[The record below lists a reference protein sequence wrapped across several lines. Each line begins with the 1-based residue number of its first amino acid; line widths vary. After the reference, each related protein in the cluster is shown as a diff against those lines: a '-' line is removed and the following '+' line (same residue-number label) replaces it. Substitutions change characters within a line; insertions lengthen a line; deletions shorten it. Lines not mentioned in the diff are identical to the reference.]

1 MKIPIINGIK
11 TSLGIT
17 ALAGTI
23 MLAMPKQRIHAHTP
37 AKQDSFEYVEKQK
50 TITKT
55 LPPTSGSNNFAILRN
70 APNPTVTVKGEKKKA
85 TIVVDISKNVLYHYD
100 KNGKPTSAYLVASG
114 KPQSPTKE
122 IVSIV
127 SHVETYPYK
136 SAPTSTKRYKSPKS
150 FGPKALILNKLDTIT
165 GEQISSGQFIHGN
178 NNFSSLGKYESGGCI
193 RMDNEV
199 IKEIAKKV
207 KHGDIVIFRKIKIK

>member
-1 MKIPIINGIK
+1 MKISMIRGVK

-17 ALAGTI
+17 ALAGT
-23 MLAMPKQRIHAHTP
+23 MLFAMPKQKIHAHNP
-37 AKQDSFEYVEKQK
+37 VKQDSFEYVQKQ
-50 TITKT
+50 T
-55 LPPTSGSNNFAILRN
+55 LPPTSGSNDSTLLHN
-70 APNPTVTVKGEKKKA
+70 APNPAVTVKGEKKNA

-100 KNGKPTSAYLVASG
+100 KNGKPISAYLVATG
-114 KPQSPTKE
+114 KPQSPTKQ

-136 SAPTSTKRYKSPKS
+136 SAPSSTKRYKSPKS

-165 GEQISSGQFIHGN
+165 GERIFSGQFIHGN
-178 NNFSSLGKYESGGCI
+178 NDFASLGKYESGGCV
-193 RMDNEV
+193 RMDNQV

-207 KHGDIVIFRKIKIK
+207 KHGDIVIFRKIKLK